1 MIKLLLLGLSSF
13 LVSLAITPII
23 TAVSSRLGFLD
34 RPDQVRKL
42 HKQPVPRVGGISIVL
57 SYVSAFLLLSA
68 VSMTGFIP
76 PYFPHLAL
84 AKELL
89 PAAVALFITGLLDDI
104 IGLKPWQKLGGQ
116 ILAAS
121 LAYSAGI
128 RILSI
133 ADHSAQWWSLPLTVL
148 WIVGCTNAFNLI
160 DGIDGLAAGIG
171 FLSTLTV
178 VLAALMQNNVALA
191 VATIPLSGALLG
203 FLRYN
208 FNPAS
213 IFLGDC
219 GSLLIGFLLGCYG
232 VVWTQK
238 CATVLGMLAPVMA
251 LALPVT
257 DVALAIIR
265 RFLREQPLF
274 TGDRGHIHHK
284 LLAMGFKPR
293 SVALILYAV
302 CGIAATL
309 SLVQASIYRSF
320 GGPIVLLFCLL
331 VWFGIAHL
339 RYQEFGVMQEMFVRG
354 EFRQLI
360 KARIRLG
367 LLKASLADS
376 PVIEDCWTAIR
387 DACKDLGYSAIAL
400 KFRDVTREE
409 LFGAREPANTWSVT
423 IPLSPEDEISIRY
436 PLSALVPAIT
446 VVPLM
451 ELLREQFRIQCARQP
466 RSLAEPAQSAE
477 ELMV

>member
-1 MIKLLLLGLSSF
+1 MVKLIFLGLSAF
-13 LVSLAITPII
+13 LVALAITPIVA
-23 TAVSSRLGFLD
+23 AVSRRLGFLD
-34 RPDQVRKL
+34 RPDEVRKL
-42 HKQPVPRVGGISIVL
+42 HKHPVPRVGGISIVL

-68 VSMTGFIP
+68 VSMAGFIP

-89 PAAVALFITGLLDDI
+89 PAAVTLFLTGLFDDI
-104 IGLKPWQKLGGQ
+104 VGLKPWQKLGGQ

-133 ADHSAQWWSLPLTVL
+133 ADHSSEWWSLPLTVL
-148 WIVGCTNAFNLI
+148 WLVGCTNAFNLI
-160 DGIDGLAAGIG
+160 DGIDGLAAGVG

-257 DVALAIIR
+257 DVALAVIR

-274 TGDRGHIHHK
+274 SGDRGHIHHK
-284 LLAMGFKPR
+284 LLAMGFKPKG
-293 SVALILYAV
+293 VALILYGV
-302 CGIAATL
+302 CAIAATL
-309 SLVQASIYRSF
+309 SLVQASIYKSF

-331 VWFGIAHL
+331 VWSGVAHL

-367 LLKASLADS
+367 LLKASLAN
-376 PVIEDCWTAIR
+376 VLAAEDCWLAVR
-387 DACKDLGYSAIAL
+387 DACKDLGYSGVAL
-400 KFRDVTREE
+400 KLRDITHEE
-409 LFGAREPANTWSVT
+409 LFHREPANTWSVT
-423 IPLSPEDEISIRY
+423 IALSQEEEISIRY
-436 PLSALVPAIT
+436 PLSAPVPAIT

-451 ELLREQFRIQCARQP
+451 ELLREQFLIQCARQTP
-466 RSLAEPAQSAE
+466 SLGEPAQSAE